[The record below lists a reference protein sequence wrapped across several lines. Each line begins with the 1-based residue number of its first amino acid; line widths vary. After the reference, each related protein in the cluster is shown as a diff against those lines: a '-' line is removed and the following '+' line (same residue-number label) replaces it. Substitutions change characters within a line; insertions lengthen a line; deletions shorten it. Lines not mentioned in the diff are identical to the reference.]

1 MPSPLS
7 AAKVDPSA
15 YIYRKLYHMTTAVA
29 ATPLPDVCRHGE
41 GQAILARLKQLTAG
55 VASSEAPS
63 GNGGGDD
70 DDAAPPGTVVDYQD
84 ADGRT
89 AFHWCVGL
97 RNFTAAEQLL
107 QLGARVCTHD
117 KDGTT
122 PLMSACA
129 VDAPI
134 AFIDR
139 VVARAAEEASA
150 MGGLVPYMASTDG
163 AGNSAL
169 ILAASKGSVAIVKKL
184 LALGVD
190 VLYQNKRG
198 QNALHRAVS
207 RGHLETAEELLSYS
221 KRQLGSNGKA
231 ADIGLSVV
239 AEASPSPVPPY
250 RKFVNCRDAQG
261 NTPLHYASME
271 NNKELGQLL
280 LRYGADR
287 TIRNNDGKEF
297 WEL

>member
-1 MPSPLS
+1 
-7 AAKVDPSA
+7 
-15 YIYRKLYHMTTAVA
+15 
-29 ATPLPDVCRHGE
+29 
-41 GQAILARLKQLTAG
+41 
-55 VASSEAPS
+55 
-63 GNGGGDD
+63 
-70 DDAAPPGTVVDYQD
+70 
-84 ADGRT
+84 
-89 AFHWCVGL
+89 
-97 RNFTAAEQLL
+97 
-107 QLGARVCTHD
+107 
-117 KDGTT
+117 
-122 PLMSACA
+122 MSACA

-231 ADIGLSVV
+231 ADIVLSVV
-239 AEASPSPVPPY
+239 AESPDTGVASPSPVPPY